1 MDIAMPLKGPPQ
13 PVAASQSLTLILT
26 GSDHVLWYSGI
37 DDLSAGSPTGVA
49 TLGRSGPNRIRKIIL
64 EKNKLMLAKIQ
75 AIKDSVAT
83 GLISNNPEEL
93 ANHIRAV
100 KAADR
105 EGLMVQIKADD
116 QAKYKSLVAV
126 LDEMLFCQVAH
137 YAITDLTSHERER
150 IKAAGSPEILT
161 ESQASTQ

>member
-1 MDIAMPLKGPPQ
+1 
-13 PVAASQSLTLILT
+13 LT

-49 TLGRSGPNRIRKIIL
+49 TLGRSGPNHIRRIIL

-93 ANHIRAV
+93 ANHFRAV
-100 KAADR
+100 KAADT
-105 EGLMVQIKADD
+105 EGLTVVIKAED
-116 QAKYKSLVAV
+116 QAKYKSLVA
-126 LDEMLFCQVAH
+126 
-137 YAITDLTSHERER
+137 
-150 IKAAGSPEILT
+150 
-161 ESQASTQ
+161 